1 MLFDRFAKCAADGYP
16 PCNIEEHDQNCMTIT
31 LAVAGFRPED
41 LMVTAEGK
49 SLVIKGE
56 RREETNGKRYLHKG
70 IANRRFQR
78 IFTLMDPFEV
88 LSAALRNGLLT
99 IALKRLA
106 NASEVKHIPI
116 TPV

>member
-16 PCNIEEHDQNCMTIT
+16 PCNIEEHDQNRLTIT

-41 LMVTAEGK
+41 LTVTAEGK
-49 SLVIKGE
+49 SLVIRGD
-56 RREETNGKRYLHKG
+56 RRDEANGKLYLHKG

-88 LSAALRNGLLT
+88 LSAALNNGLLT
-99 IALKRLA
+99 IALQRLA
-106 NASEVKHIPI
+106 AAAEVKHIPI